1 MTASATQLHDGPA
14 NGSQTSPPRVDPKA
28 PSDEAGSP
36 GWVRRLA
43 IATLLTGLAAG
54 VTVLSLP
61 TDSLPPGGPS
71 AVTWR
76 QWTGYSLL
84 ALMVAGVAFG
94 ALRRGRWPALSHAG
108 WLNMHQALGLVMLV
122 GLALH
127 AGGRPAGW
135 LLVLFVLLLGMSAAG
150 AARSLINPL
159 RRPGLVRSLLATHIA
174 LACTAVA
181 LVTGHLIFVFAYTA

>member
-1 MTASATQLHDGPA
+1 
-14 NGSQTSPPRVDPKA
+14 
-28 PSDEAGSP
+28 
-36 GWVRRLA
+36 
-43 IATLLTGLAAG
+43 
-54 VTVLSLP
+54 
-61 TDSLPPGGPS
+61 
-71 AVTWR
+71 
-76 QWTGYSLL
+76 
-84 ALMVAGVAFG
+84 
-94 ALRRGRWPALSHAG
+94 
-108 WLNMHQALGLVMLV
+108 MLV